1 VIATAAEPV
10 SRAPGRP
17 RSSEADDAIL
27 EAAIELFAETG
38 FEGLTV
44 EAVAARAG
52 VGKATVYR
60 RYSCKVELVAAACK
74 AYADLGGESPD
85 TGRLRTDLRALL
97 GTLVRML
104 TTTAVGRVMPT
115 LVADKVRVPELA
127 AEQRALVREK
137 RRRHRTVV
145 ERAVGRGELRPDVDP
160 ELVID
165 AVVGPVFYRFLVS
178 DAPLTDAYLDSLA
191 DAVVRAFAPTDA

>member
-1 VIATAAEPV
+1 MTAAEAGT
-10 SRAPGRP
+10 RAPGRP
-17 RSSEADDAIL
+17 RSTEADDAIL

-60 RYSCKVELVAAACK
+60 RYSCKVELVAAACR

-85 TGRLRTDLRALL
+85 TGTLRDDLRALL
-97 GTLVRML
+97 GTLVDML
-104 TTTAVGRVMPT
+104 TDSPVGRVMPT
-115 LVADKVRVPELA
+115 LVADKARIPELA

-137 RRRHRTVV
+137 RRHHRAVM

-160 ELVID
+160 ELVIA
-165 AVVGPVFYRFLVS
+165 AVVGPVFYRF
-178 DAPLTDAYLDSLA
+178 
-191 DAVVRAFAPTDA
+191 